1 MLQQKIQPLKRKKDN
16 KLKKKKLLL
25 EWKFLPKKKVNNWVR
40 EESVPGSCAP
50 EHFLL
55 LFSVN

>member
-25 EWKFLPKKKVNNWVR
+25 EWKFLPKKKVNN
-40 EESVPGSCAP
+40 
-50 EHFLL
+50 
-55 LFSVN
+55 